1 MKNNQTMAM
10 KRSPQKQSFM
20 MQMKK
25 EQRDAASYMNGCSL
39 CEETQLNAVKAR
51 KEAQEAQKEQ
61 AIMNQKRELLEI

>member
-25 EQRDAASYMNGCSL
+25 EQRDASYMNGCSQ
-39 CEETQLNAVKAR
+39 CEEMQLNAVKAR